1 MAWIPETQTGYEYSS
16 LASYRTQVILLGGR
30 SKVIIWRDGLTKCSG
45 LASDLK
51 TSLNY
56 PKLFDLSIV
65 KPAQTYSFYFKIV
78 CDTNQTTKNKHE
90 SATLLHLEKTSNKI
104 ATHLFNFSQQVLLW
118 YFLLVII
125 YIISTKSSDCRDVE
139 EGGLLRSGHRP
150 VVRPAPHE

>member
-1 MAWIPETQTGYEYSS
+1 MISRNV
-16 LASYRTQVILLGGR
+16 LH
-30 SKVIIWRDGLTKCSG
+30 G
-45 LASDLK
+45 LANDLE

-78 CDTNQTTKNKHE
+78 CDTNRTTINKHE

-125 YIISTKSSDCRDVE
+125 YFY
-139 EGGLLRSGHRP
+139 
-150 VVRPAPHE
+150 